1 MNSSIHVVVVEDGK
15 SEWRGLAVPR
25 LKHDDLLL
33 AVVAHNSP
41 QALELC
47 AMAQPDMVILEMPNP
62 ERDGAEA
69 SRAIG
74 SQYPHTRVIVL
85 AASTPDVRS
94 HSTLAVRAPGSSTEG
109 ARAFEPYRARA
120 ATGPANTVGASLRSG
135 HAEHLTTRELE
146 VLALLAEG
154 LTNLQIAARLCI
166 SRATVKFHVSSIL
179 AKLHS
184 PTRAAAVA
192 VAMQQR
198 LASQYA
204 REVG

>member
-25 LKHDDLLL
+25 FKYDDLLL

-74 SQYPHTRVIVL
+74 SQYPHIRVIVL

-94 HSTLAVRAPGSSTEG
+94 HSTLAVRAP
-109 ARAFEPYRARA
+109 
-120 ATGPANTVGASLRSG
+120 
-135 HAEHLTTRELE
+135 
-146 VLALLAEG
+146 
-154 LTNLQIAARLCI
+154 
-166 SRATVKFHVSSIL
+166 
-179 AKLHS
+179 
-184 PTRAAAVA
+184 
-192 VAMQQR
+192 
-198 LASQYA
+198 
-204 REVG
+204 